1 MLDRYCLF
9 LRISFQFVKIF
20 HFKDE
25 TTSKMRKFL
34 DHVRNNSMCN
44 VFVDIYVS
52 LNKISYCKPVS
63 GNINFKKRENEQE
76 LQKSSCAI
84 LSRHGEKCC
93 KFDFEQVVKF

>member
-9 LRISFQFVKIF
+9 LRIPFQFVKIF

-52 LNKISYCKPVS
+52 LNKISYRKPVS
-63 GNINFKKRENEQE
+63 GHINFKKRENEQE

-84 LSRHGEKCC
+84 LH
-93 KFDFEQVVKF
+93 VMVKSVANLILSKW

>member
-1 MLDRYCLF
+1 
-9 LRISFQFVKIF
+9 
-20 HFKDE
+20 
-25 TTSKMRKFL
+25 MRKFL

-63 GNINFKKRENEQE
+63 GHINFKKRENEQE

-84 LSRHGEKCC
+84 LSRHGEKCR